1 MFFAKTAGSQEW
13 KAVAAAIKTL
23 VEEATFEVST
33 EGLVFRQWIPLT

>member
-23 VEEATFEVST
+23 VEEATFEVSS
-33 EGLVFRQWIPLT
+33 EGLVFRAMDPSH